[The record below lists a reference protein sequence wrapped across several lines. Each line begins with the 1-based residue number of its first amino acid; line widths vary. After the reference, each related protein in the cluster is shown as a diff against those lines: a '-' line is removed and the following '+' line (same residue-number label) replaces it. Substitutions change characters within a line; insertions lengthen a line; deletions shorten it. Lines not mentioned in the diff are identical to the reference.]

1 MIIRK
6 AVKEDFKNVMN
17 FYDEVCDA
25 LKDAKYSPGWKK
37 GIYPY
42 PDDVYDAI
50 NKDTFYIGIKN
61 DEIISCMIVNHEYNV
76 AYKEIKWN
84 DDYLDDEIYVIHML
98 AISPSLQGK
107 GISKDMIDYV
117 KSLARKNRVKVVRLD
132 ILKGHLI
139 AQKAY
144 EKCGFIYQGS
154 IEMYY
159 EDTGNTYYD
168 VYEYKV
174 EEV

>member
-1 MIIRK
+1 
-6 AVKEDFKNVMN
+6 
-17 FYDEVCDA
+17 
-25 LKDAKYSPGWKK
+25 
-37 GIYPY
+37 
-42 PDDVYDAI
+42 
-50 NKDTFYIGIKN
+50 
-61 DEIISCMIVNHEYNV
+61 
-76 AYKEIKWN
+76 
-84 DDYLDDEIYVIHML
+84 ML

-107 GISKDMIDYV
+107 GISKVMIDYV
-117 KSLARKNRVKVVRLD
+117 KSLARKNRVKVIRLD